1 MSCVGLIWAQ
11 SASGVIG
18 RAGDI
23 PWRLPEDM
31 SHFKDLTMGHTVVM
45 GRRTWES
52 LPARVR
58 PLPGRRN
65 VVLTRQAD
73 YMAEGAVVM
82 TSLDDALRPSGS
94 SADDAL
100 RPSGSSADDALR
112 PSGSSA
118 DDALRP
124 SGSSAESAL
133 ADGGVW
139 VIGGAEIYALALPR
153 ATRCEV
159 TEVDMDLPRRDDDAV
174 APVLDEGWV
183 AEDADW
189 QISRSGL
196 RYRFSSYRR
205 IWPS

>member
-100 RPSGSSADDALR
+100 RPSGSSA
-112 PSGSSA
+112 
-118 DDALRP
+118 
-124 SGSSAESAL
+124 ESAL

>member
-18 RAGDI
+18 RAGEI

-31 SHFKDLTMGHTVVM
+31 SRFKDLTIGHTVVM

-73 YMAEGAVVM
+73 YMAEGAVVV
-82 TSLDDALRPSGS
+82 TSLEDALKDR
-94 SADDAL
+94 DI
-100 RPSGSSADDALR
+100 
-112 PSGSSA
+112 
-118 DDALRP
+118 
-124 SGSSAESAL
+124 
-133 ADGGVW
+133 W

-159 TEVDMDLPRRDDDAV
+159 TEVDVDLPRRDDDAV
-174 APVLDEGWV
+174 APVLDEGWL

-189 QISRSGL
+189 QVSRDGL